1 MIPPVHTEFIDT
13 LWQKQVVDVLHDFI
27 RIPNKSPAFDVDWMS
42 HGHMHRAVHLL
53 ADWCRQQTSIAGLSV
68 EIVELPGRTPTLL
81 VEVPAFAN
89 GHGNVLIY
97 GHYDKQPEFTGWR
110 AGLSPWEPV
119 LDGDRLYGRGGADD
133 GYAVFAALSAISS
146 LQHHDRPH
154 GRCLLLIEGCEESGS
169 YDLPFYVQMLA
180 GRIGTPDL
188 LVCLDAECGS
198 YDRLWSTTSLRGM
211 LPGVLSVSVLTE
223 GQHSG
228 AAGGIVPSSFR
239 IIRQLLERIER
250 GTDGA
255 LLPELHVQVPAAA
268 AAQLRAVADELGQSV
283 IEKFPWSGSTR
294 PETPDPYEA
303 LIANAWL
310 PSLATVGIGG
320 APLPRDAG
328 NTLRPTTELKLVF
341 RLPPTLDANQA
352 AATVRERLER
362 DPPYGSDVKFSVET
376 PQTGWYA
383 PSFAP
388 WLDRALQSASLTCF
402 EKPNLYMG
410 MGGTIPFL
418 RMLGE
423 AFPSTQFMVT
433 GVLGPASNAHGPN
446 EFLHLPTARRLAAC
460 VAHVISAL
468 SAASDYSR

>member
-1 MIPPVHTEFIDT
+1 MHTQFIDA
-13 LWQKQVVDVLHDFI
+13 LWRQQIVGVLQDYI
-27 RIPNKSPAFDVDWMS
+27 RIPNKSPAFDTDWIA

-53 ADWCRQQTSIAGLSV
+53 ADWCRQQRAIAGLSV
-68 EIVELPGRTPTLL
+68 AVVELPGRTPVL
-81 VEVPAFAN
+81 VVDVPAFAN
-89 GHGNVLIY
+89 GRGNVLVY

-110 AGLSPWEPV
+110 TGLSPWEPV

-133 GYAVFAALSAISS
+133 GYAVFAALSAIAS
-146 LQHHDRPH
+146 LQHHQMPH

-169 YDLPFYVQMLA
+169 FDLPFYVQALA
-180 GRIGTPDL
+180 AQIGTPDL

-250 GTDGA
+250 SSDGA
-255 LLPELHVQVPAAA
+255 LLPELHVQVPAEAA
-268 AAQLRAVADELGQSV
+268 ARLRAVAEHLGPLV
-283 IEKFPWSGSTR
+283 IEKFPWAGGTR
-294 PETPDPYEA
+294 PETRDPYEA
-303 LIANAWL
+303 LIANAWQ
-310 PSLATVGIGG
+310 PSLATTGFGG
-320 APLPRDAG
+320 APLPQDAG

-341 RLPPTLDANQA
+341 RLPPTLDAGMA
-352 AATVRERLER
+352 ARTVQERLER
-362 DPPYGSDVKFSVET
+362 DPPYGSEVRFRVET
-376 PQTGWYA
+376 PQTGWHA

-388 WLDRALQSASLTCF
+388 WLDRALQTASVAHF
-402 EKPNLYMG
+402 DAPNLYMG

-418 RMLGE
+418 RMLGD
-423 AFPSTQFMVT
+423 AFPDTQFMVT

-446 EFLHLPTARRLAAC
+446 EFLHLPTARRLSAC
-460 VAHVISAL
+460 VADVISAL
-468 SAASDYSR
+468 NVAGDCSK